1 MHRLTFQTS
10 ADSICALMAAAII
23 FIVYVQRKA
32 VVTSYQ
38 TLIFEGVKST
48 LATALWLWLILDAA
62 FGPWSRNVNQDW
74 VNRQVARAA
83 LSVLLLL

>member
-1 MHRLTFQTS
+1 MNS

-32 VVTSYQ
+32 VLTSYQ

-62 FGPWSRNVNQDW
+62 FGPWSHQVDQVRVD
-74 VNRQVARAA
+74 RQVERAA
-83 LSVLLLL
+83 FSVLLLL